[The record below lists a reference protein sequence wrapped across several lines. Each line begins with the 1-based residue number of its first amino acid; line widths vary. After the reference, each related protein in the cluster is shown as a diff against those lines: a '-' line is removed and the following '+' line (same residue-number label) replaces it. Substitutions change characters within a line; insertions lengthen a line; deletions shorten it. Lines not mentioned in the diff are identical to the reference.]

1 MEFVSVSDFK
11 AHASRLMKSGKPV
24 VVLRNSKPA
33 GMFIPWE
40 DLKTDE
46 INEEF
51 RRMALLSV
59 TDKIIAEREAVSL
72 TEEEI
77 LDDFASFRHDR
88 RGRQRHV
95 VGDHRG

>member
-1 MEFVSVSDFK
+1 MEFVSVRDFK
-11 AHASRLMKSGKPV
+11 AHASRLMKSGQAV

-40 DLKTDE
+40 DLKTDQL
-46 INEEF
+46 NEEF

-59 TDKIIAEREAVSL
+59 TDKIIAEREAMNL

-88 RGRQRHV
+88 SGRKRHA
-95 VGDHRG
+95 VGDNRG

>member
-1 MEFVSVSDFK
+1 MEFVSVRDFK
-11 AHASRLMKSGKPV
+11 THAFRLMKSGKPV

-46 INEEF
+46 LNEEF

-59 TDKIIAEREAVSL
+59 TDKIIAEREAMNL
-72 TEEEI
+72 KEEEI

-95 VGDHRG
+95 VGDHWG

>member
-1 MEFVSVSDFK
+1 MEFVSVRDFK
-11 AHASRLMKSGKPV
+11 APASSLMKSGKPV

-46 INEEF
+46 LNEEF

-59 TDKIIAEREAVSL
+59 IDKIAAEREAMNL
-72 TEEEI
+72 TKESNI
-77 LDDFASFRHDR
+77 H
-88 RGRQRHV
+88 
-95 VGDHRG
+95 